1 VNPEEGSVAMDAI
14 TVKYTRA
21 SMLQATACFWKRFF
35 GLKGLAVVVASWV
48 CLGLLWTVAAHD
60 WLTIALL
67 TSAVLIQVLGVGVY
81 FAYRHRVLAN
91 LARLDDG
98 VMEFQFDE
106 EGLGLSSSLGTSMLK
121 WATFERLWKFPDV
134 WLLFISKQQ
143 YIVLPVDQL
152 PSDAL
157 DLVDSRVAGDR

>member
-1 VNPEEGSVAMDAI
+1 MNPEEGSVVMDAI

-21 SMLQATACFWKRFF
+21 SMLQATTCFWKRFF
-35 GLKGLAVVVASWV
+35 GLKGLAVLVALWV
-48 CLGLLWTVAAHD
+48 CVGLLWTVAPHD

-67 TSAVLIQVLGVGVY
+67 TSAVLIQVLGVGAY
-81 FAYRHRVLAN
+81 FGYRHRVLAY

-98 VMEFQFDE
+98 VVEYRFDE
-106 EGLGLSSSLGTSMLK
+106 EGLGWSSNLGASTLK

-157 DLVDSRVAGDR
+157 DLVDSRVAGHR

>member
-1 VNPEEGSVAMDAI
+1 MDAI

-21 SMLQATACFWKRFF
+21 SMLQATTCFWKRFF
-35 GLKGLAVVVASWV
+35 GLKGLAVLVALWV
-48 CLGLLWTVAAHD
+48 CVGLLWTAAPRD
-60 WLTIALL
+60 WLTIALV
-67 TSAVLIQVLGVGVY
+67 TSAVLVQILAIGVY
-81 FAYRHRVLAN
+81 LSHRHRVLAN

-98 VMEFQFDE
+98 VMEFRFGE

-157 DLVDSRVAGDR
+157 DQVDSRVAGHR